1 MLVKGLG
8 VLKDGLASRQVGAS
22 ERDHH
27 VHGFGAR
34 KLALVEAMFGGRW
47 RFFVEQVPV

>member
-1 MLVKGLG
+1 MKGLG

-47 RFFVEQVPV
+47 RIFVEQVPV

>member
-1 MLVKGLG
+1 MLVEGLG
-8 VLKDGLASRQVGAS
+8 VLEDGLASGQVGAS

-27 VHGFGAR
+27 VHGFGAC